1 MKGALKFVSEDQQ
14 MQILII
20 KSDELEII
28 NPCFFKNDQNQINK
42 KLSKEMMVLYEKIK
56 GIRHLVN
63 SVYNKLDIFIKKGGK
78 YNEADIKKE
87 AQDLISKFEK

>member
-1 MKGALKFVSEDQQ
+1 
-14 MQILII
+14 
-20 KSDELEII
+20 
-28 NPCFFKNDQNQINK
+28 
-42 KLSKEMMVLYEKIK
+42 MMVLYEKIK

-78 YNEADIKKE
+78 YKEADIKKE